1 MKIAN
6 LNPGEREDLIR
17 TVAIEGHP
25 SYGFPGDS
33 DVKNLPAMQETWV
46 WSLDREDPLEKEMAT
61 CSSIIPGKSHR
72 QRSLMGYI
80 HGVTK
85 SQMQLS
91 D

>member
-46 WSLDREDPLEKEMAT
+46 
-61 CSSIIPGKSHR
+61 
-72 QRSLMGYI
+72 
-80 HGVTK
+80 
-85 SQMQLS
+85 
-91 D
+91 